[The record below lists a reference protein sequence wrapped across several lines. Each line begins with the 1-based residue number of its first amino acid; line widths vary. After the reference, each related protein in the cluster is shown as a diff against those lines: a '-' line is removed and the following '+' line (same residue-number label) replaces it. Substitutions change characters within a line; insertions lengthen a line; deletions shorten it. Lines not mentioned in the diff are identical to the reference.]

1 MLKNRDALVVL
12 EEVANSLKES
22 AEQINSPSEFDS
34 GRRMAYYEAISTL
47 LSQCAVAGISPS
59 DIGLDGFVPES
70 ILGDNKK
77 AA

>member
-22 AEQINSPSEFDS
+22 AEQIESASEFDI
-34 GRRMAYYEAISTL
+34 GRKMAYYEAISTL
-47 LSQCAVAGISPS
+47 LSQCEIAGKSPS

-70 ILGDNKK
+70 ILGYKK
-77 AA
+77 QAA